1 MGNDENIQ
9 NKKCTGNKGHG
20 VPGGICLQ
28 RMDQP
33 ASEMGNR
40 PPKKQNQKNTASE
53 LKKTGFQT
61 ETACRCIRMEQGVKA
76 SGKIAAKC
84 HQCYAQAEH
93 IQVLAE
99 TGSKKA
105 VVTDEKYDDHN
116 PHCDIVIQ
124 MKEKSQTD
132 SNRHHQD
139 EKK

>member
-1 MGNDENIQ
+1 MENNN
-9 NKKCTGNKGHG
+9 NK
-20 VPGGICLQ
+20 
-28 RMDQP
+28 
-33 ASEMGNR
+33 
-40 PPKKQNQKNTASE
+40 
-53 LKKTGFQT
+53 
-61 ETACRCIRMEQGVKA
+61 QGVKA